1 MWNFDLEKASW
12 VGRALEL
19 TLIKYVGLIFITITL
34 DREVIL
40 SFQYIERTG
49 VKVDQIFSLLMN
61 SINYLRLWL
70 EQIHMR
76 NLSIIIGLI
85 LFNMNTYFY
94 L

>member
-49 VKVDQIFSLLMN
+49 IKVDQISSLLMN

>member
-49 VKVDQIFSLLMN
+49 VKVDQISSLLMN